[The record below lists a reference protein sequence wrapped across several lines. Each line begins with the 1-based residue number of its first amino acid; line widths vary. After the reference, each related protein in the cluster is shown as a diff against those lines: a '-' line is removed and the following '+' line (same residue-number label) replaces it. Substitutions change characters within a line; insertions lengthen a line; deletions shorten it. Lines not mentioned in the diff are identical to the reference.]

1 MDKNEWITIDMFS
14 REYECSHA
22 ELCIEVRVYQY
33 CDVLQVE
40 PVYFKLVGKGGKIHM
55 DGSYQERE
63 RNQAMWSFITHVVA
77 AEYTDSHL
85 DWMIQEHPG
94 FEELRRI
101 RNDQNRLDR
110 EWYRAQVI

>member
-1 MDKNEWITIDMFS
+1 MEINEWITIDMFS
-14 REYECSHA
+14 RENECSHA

-33 CDVLQVE
+33 LDTIEAE
-40 PVYFKLVGKGGKIHM
+40 PVYWKLVNKGAILM
-55 DGSYQERE
+55 DGTYVNAHERE
-63 RNQAMWSFITHVVA
+63 PRMWKFIQEVVA

-85 DWMIQEHPG
+85 DWMIQEHPA

-101 RNDQNRLDR
+101 RNDQDRLDR